1 MQRITSPLVP
11 ELSLSRIAFGL
22 WRLTDWGYTPAERLS
37 LFEQMLDLGVT
48 TFDLADIYG
57 DYRCEQ
63 FFGEALKLKPQLR
76 ARMEIVSK
84 CSIRLAGEASG
95 ARINHYDTGAAHVR
109 SAVETSLRDMG
120 IEQMDLLL
128 LHRPDPLMD
137 ADALAGV
144 LETLVQEGKVKH
156 LGVSNFLPHQFDLL
170 QSRLSSPLVA
180 NQIEVSLLH
189 SLPMFDG
196 QLDHCQQH
204 KVIPMAWS
212 PFAGGRLFSGDD
224 ADAMRVQQGLA
235 RLSKSFGLDSENG
248 PMQLA
253 LAWLLK
259 HPSQML
265 PVLGSGNPK
274 RLVAALAALEM
285 ELDRETWFE
294 LLRAGR
300 GRDVD

>member
-1 MQRITSPLVP
+1 MQCVTSLLAP

-22 WRLTDWGYTPAERLS
+22 WRLTDWSYSPAERIV

-76 ARMEIVSK
+76 ERMEIVSK

-95 ARINHYDTGAAHVR
+95 ARINHYATDGDHVR
-109 SAVETSLRDMG
+109 GAVEASLRDMG

-137 ADALAGV
+137 AEALAAV
-144 LETLVQEGKVKH
+144 LEQLVAEGKVKH
-156 LGVSNFLPHQFDLL
+156 LGVSNFLPHQADLL
-170 QSRLSSPLVA
+170 QSRLSLPLVV

-189 SLPMFDG
+189 SQPMFDG
-196 QLDHCQQH
+196 QLNHCQQH
-204 KVIPMAWS
+204 NIIPMAWS
-212 PFAGGRLFSGDD
+212 PFAGGRLFSGNDEG
-224 ADAMRVQQGLA
+224 AVRVQRELQ
-235 RLSKSFGLDSENG
+235 RLTQLRDLNPEHG

-259 HPSQML
+259 HPSKVI

-274 RLVAALAALEM
+274 RLVAALGALEM
-285 ELDRETWFE
+285 ELDREEWFE

>member
-1 MQRITSPLVP
+1 MQRISSTLAPD
-11 ELSLSRIAFGL
+11 LSLSRIAFGL
-22 WRLTDWGYTPAERLS
+22 WRLTDWGYSPAERVS

-63 FFGEALKLKPQLR
+63 FFGEALKLQPQLR
-76 ARMEIVSK
+76 ERMEIVSK

-95 ARINHYDTGAAHVR
+95 ARINHYDTSAGHIR

-120 IEQMDLLL
+120 VEQMDLLL

-137 ADALAGV
+137 ADALAGA

-156 LGVSNFLPHQFDLL
+156 LGVSNFLPQQFDLL
-170 QSRLSSPLVA
+170 QSHLSLPLVA

-189 SLPMFDG
+189 SQPMFDG

-224 ADAMRVQQGLA
+224 TDATRVHQELA
-235 RLSKSFGLDSENG
+235 RLSKSLGLDAENG

-259 HPSQML
+259 HPSHMV

-285 ELDRETWFE
+285 ELDREAWFE

>member
-1 MQRITSPLVP
+1 MQRLSSPLAP
-11 ELSLSRIAFGL
+11 ERSCSRIAFGL
-22 WRLTDWGYTPAERLS
+22 WRLTDWNYSPAQRLA
-37 LFEQMLDLGVT
+37 LFEQMLDLGMT

-63 FFGEALKLKPQLR
+63 SFGEALKLKPQLR
-76 ARMEIVSK
+76 ERMEIVSK

-95 ARINHYDTGAAHVR
+95 ARINHYDTSAAHVR
-109 SAVETSLRDMG
+109 GAVETSLRDMG

-137 ADALAGV
+137 ADALAKV
-144 LETLVQEGKVKH
+144 LEALVAEGKVKH

-170 QSRLSSPLVA
+170 QSRLSRPLVA

-189 SLPMFDG
+189 SQPMFDG

-204 KVIPMAWS
+204 MVIPMAWS

-224 ADAMRVQQGLA
+224 EDALRVQQELQ
-235 RLSKSFGLDSENG
+235 RLSQVRGLDAANG

-259 HPSQML
+259 HPSQMI
-265 PVLGSGNPK
+265 PVLGSGNPQ

>member
-1 MQRITSPLVP
+1 MQRIASSLAP
-11 ELSLSRIAFGL
+11 ELSFSRIAFGL
-22 WRLTDWGYTPAERLS
+22 WRLTDWGYSPAERLS

-57 DYRCEQ
+57 GYRCEQ

-76 ARMEIVSK
+76 ERMEIVSK

-95 ARINHYDTGAAHVR
+95 ARINHYDTDAGHVR

-120 IEQMDLLL
+120 VEQMDLLL

-137 ADALAGV
+137 ADKLAVV
-144 LETLVQEGKVKH
+144 LEKLVLEGKVKH

-170 QSRLSSPLVA
+170 QSRLSLPLVA

-204 KVIPMAWS
+204 RVMPMAWS
-212 PFAGGRLFSGDD
+212 PFAGGRLFSGGDTG
-224 ADAMRVQQGLA
+224 AVRVQQELA
-235 RLSKSFGLDSENG
+235 RLSDSLGLDSENG

-259 HPSQML
+259 HPSQMV

-285 ELDRETWFE
+285 ELDREVWFE
-294 LLRAGR
+294 MLRAGR

>member
-1 MQRITSPLVP
+1 MQRITSSLAP

-76 ARMEIVSK
+76 ERMEIVSK

-95 ARINHYDTGAAHVR
+95 ARINHYDTDASHVR
-109 SAVETSLRDMG
+109 AAVETSLRDMG
-120 IEQMDLLL
+120 VEQMDLLL

-137 ADALAGV
+137 ADKLAAV
-144 LETLVQEGKVKH
+144 LEKLVQEGKVKH
-156 LGVSNFLPHQFDLL
+156 LAVSNFLPQQFDLL
-170 QSRLSSPLVA
+170 QSRLSLPLVA

-189 SLPMFDG
+189 SVPMFDG

-204 KVIPMAWS
+204 RVVPMAWS
-212 PFAGGRLFSGDD
+212 PFAGGRLFTGNDED
-224 ADAMRVQQGLA
+224 ALRVQAELRRVCESHGLA
-235 RLSKSFGLDSENG
+235 PEVGA
-248 PMQLA
+248 MQLA

-259 HPSQML
+259 HPSKMV
-265 PVLGSGNPK
+265 PVLGSGNPE

-285 ELDRETWFE
+285 ELDREVWFE

>member
-1 MQRITSPLVP
+1 MQRITSHLIP
-11 ELSLSRIAFGL
+11 ECSFSRIAFGL
-22 WRLTDWGYTPAERLS
+22 WRLTDWNYSPRERAN

-63 FFGEALKLKPQLR
+63 FFGEGLKLQPELR

-84 CSIRLAGEASG
+84 CSIRLAGAASG
-95 ARINHYDTGAAHVR
+95 ARINHYDTDAAHVR
-109 SAVETSLRDMG
+109 KSVETSLRDMG

-137 ADALAGV
+137 ADALAAV
-144 LETLVQEGKVKH
+144 LEQLVAEGKVKH
-156 LGVSNFLPHQFDLL
+156 LGVSNFLPHQTDLL
-170 QSRLSSPLVA
+170 QSRLSLPLVA

-189 SLPMFDG
+189 SQPMFDG

-204 KVIPMAWS
+204 RIIPMAWS
-212 PFAGGRLFSGDD
+212 PFAGGRLFAGDD
-224 ADAMRVQQGLA
+224 ADSVRVRKCLQQLCEARGLNA
-235 RLSKSFGLDSENG
+235 DDGV
-248 PMQLA
+248 MQLA
-253 LAWLLK
+253 LAWLLR
-259 HPSQML
+259 HPSRMV
-265 PVLGSGNPK
+265 PVLGSGNPA

-285 ELDRETWFE
+285 ELDREEWFE

>member
-1 MQRITSPLVP
+1 MQRVSSPLVP
-11 ELSLSRIAFGL
+11 EFSLSRIAFGL
-22 WRLTDWGYTPAERLS
+22 WRLTDWNYSPAERLS

-63 FFGEALKLKPQLR
+63 TFGEALKLKPQLR
-76 ARMEIVSK
+76 ERMEIVSK

-109 SAVETSLRDMG
+109 NAVETSLRDMG

-137 ADALAGV
+137 AEALAEV
-144 LETLVQEGKVKH
+144 LEALVAEGKVKH

-170 QSRLSSPLVA
+170 QSRLSLPLAA
-180 NQIEVSLLH
+180 NQIEASLLH

-196 QLDHCQQH
+196 QLNHCQQH

-212 PFAGGRLFSGDD
+212 PFAGGRLFSGSDED
-224 ADAMRVQQGLA
+224 AVRVQKELQRLTQA
-235 RLSKSFGLDSENG
+235 RGLDAESG

-259 HPSQML
+259 HPAQMI
-265 PVLGSGNPK
+265 PVLGSGNPQ
-274 RLVAALAALEM
+274 RLESALAALEM
-285 ELDRETWFE
+285 ELDREEWFE

>member
-1 MQRITSPLVP
+1 MQRVSSSLAP
-11 ELSLSRIAFGL
+11 EFSLSRIAFGL
-22 WRLTDWGYTPAERLS
+22 WRLTDWGYSPAERVS
-37 LFEQMLDLGVT
+37 LFERMLDLGVT

-63 FFGEALKLKPQLR
+63 FFGEAMRLKPQLR
-76 ARMEIVSK
+76 ERMEIVSK

-109 SAVETSLRDMG
+109 MAVETSLRDMG
-120 IEQMDLLL
+120 VEQMDLLL

-137 ADALAGV
+137 ADALAEV
-144 LETLVQEGKVKH
+144 LETLVQEGKVKQ

-170 QSRLSSPLVA
+170 QSRLSAPLVA
-180 NQIEVSLLH
+180 NQIEASLLH
-189 SLPMFDG
+189 SVAMFDG

-204 KVIPMAWS
+204 RVIPMAWS
-212 PFAGGRLFSGDD
+212 PFAGGRLFSGTDED
-224 ADAMRVQQGLA
+224 AVRVQQELK
-235 RLSKSFGLDSENG
+235 RLSAARGLNAEDG

-259 HPSQML
+259 HPSNMI
-265 PVLGSGNPK
+265 PVLGSGNPQ
-274 RLVAALAALEM
+274 RLEAALSALEF
-285 ELDRETWFE
+285 ELDREEWFE

>member
-1 MQRITSPLVP
+1 MQRVTSSLAPD
-11 ELSLSRIAFGL
+11 LSLSRIAFGL
-22 WRLTDWGYTPAERLS
+22 WRLTDWNYAPSESVG

-63 FFGEALKLKPQLR
+63 AFGAALKLNPQLR
-76 ARMEIVSK
+76 ERMEIVSK
-84 CSIRLAGEASG
+84 CSIRLAGEMSG
-95 ARINHYDTGAAHVR
+95 ARINHYDTSAAHVR
-109 SAVETSLRDMG
+109 RAVETSLRDMG

-137 ADALAGV
+137 ADALALV
-144 LETLVQEGKVKH
+144 LEQLVAEGKVKH
-156 LGVSNFLPHQFDLL
+156 LGGSNFLPHQTDLL
-170 QSRLSSPLVA
+170 QSRLSIPLAV
-180 NQIEVSLLH
+180 NQIEMSLLH
-189 SLPMFDG
+189 SQPMFDG
-196 QLDHCQQH
+196 QLDYCQQH
-204 KVIPMAWS
+204 KLLPMAWS
-212 PFAGGRLFSGDD
+212 PFAGGRLFTGNDED
-224 ADAMRVQQGLA
+224 ALRVQAELRRVCESRALA
-235 RLSKSFGLDSENG
+235 PDVGA
-248 PMQLA
+248 MQLA

-259 HPSQML
+259 HPSKMI

-285 ELDRETWFE
+285 ELDREAWFE

>member
-1 MQRITSPLVP
+1 MQRISSTLAPD
-11 ELSLSRIAFGL
+11 LSLSRIAFGL
-22 WRLTDWGYTPAERLS
+22 WRLTDWGYSPAERVS

-57 DYRCEQ
+57 EYRCER
-63 FFGEALKLKPQLR
+63 FFGEALKLQPQLR

-95 ARINHYDTGAAHVR
+95 ARINHYDTSAAHVR

-120 IEQMDLLL
+120 VEQMDLLL

-137 ADALAGV
+137 AEALAAV
-144 LETLVQEGKVKH
+144 LESLVQEGKVKH

-170 QSRLSSPLVA
+170 QSRLSLPLVA

-204 KVIPMAWS
+204 EVIPMAWS
-212 PFAGGRLFSGDD
+212 PFAGGRLFAGDD
-224 ADAMRVQQGLA
+224 ADATRIQQELA
-235 RLSKSFGLDSENG
+235 RLSKSLGLDAENG
-248 PMQLA
+248 PIQLA

-259 HPSQML
+259 HPSQMV

-285 ELDRETWFE
+285 ELDREGWFE

>member
-1 MQRITSPLVP
+1 MQRVP
-11 ELSLSRIAFGL
+11 SSLLSDFSLSRIAFGL
-22 WRLTDWGYTPAERLS
+22 WRLTDWNYSPCERLS

-63 FFGEALKLKPQLR
+63 SFGEALKLKPELR

-84 CSIRLAGEASG
+84 CSIRLAGAASG
-95 ARINHYDTGAAHVR
+95 ARINHYDTSAEHVR
-109 SAVETSLRDMG
+109 GAVETSLRDMG
-120 IEQMDLLL
+120 VEQMDLLL

-144 LETLVQEGKVKH
+144 LEQLVAEGKVKH
-156 LGVSNFLPHQFDLL
+156 LGVSNFLPHQVDLL
-170 QSRLSSPLVA
+170 QSRLSLPLVA

-189 SLPMFDG
+189 SQPLFDG

-204 KVIPMAWS
+204 RIIPMAWS
-212 PFAGGRLFSGDD
+212 PFAGGRLFTGEDTDS
-224 ADAMRVQQGLA
+224 ARVRSALQALCKTRGL
-235 RLSKSFGLDSENG
+235 SEENG
-248 PMQLA
+248 TMQLA
-253 LAWLLK
+253 LSWLLK
-259 HPSQML
+259 HPSQMV
-265 PVLGSGNPK
+265 PVLGSGNPQ

-285 ELDRETWFE
+285 ELDREEWFE

>member
-1 MQRITSPLVP
+1 MQRVSSSLIPD
-11 ELSLSRIAFGL
+11 LSLSRIAFGL
-22 WRLTDWGYTPAERLS
+22 WRLTDWNYAPSESVA

-63 FFGEALKLKPQLR
+63 SFGEALKLNPQLR
-76 ARMEIVSK
+76 ERMEIVSK
-84 CSIRLAGEASG
+84 CSIRLTGEKSG
-95 ARINHYDTGAAHVR
+95 ARINHYDTSAEHVR
-109 SAVETSLRDMG
+109 KAVETSLRDMG

-137 ADALAGV
+137 ADALALV
-144 LETLVQEGKVKH
+144 LEQLVAEGKVKH
-156 LGVSNFLPHQFDLL
+156 LGVSNFLPHQTDLL
-170 QSRLSSPLVA
+170 QSRLSIPLAV

-189 SLPMFDG
+189 SQAMFDG
-196 QLDHCQQH
+196 QLDYCQQH
-204 KVIPMAWS
+204 KLLPMAWS
-212 PFAGGRLFSGDD
+212 PFAGGRLFTGNDED
-224 ADAMRVQQGLA
+224 ALRVQAELRRVCESRGLA
-235 RLSKSFGLDSENG
+235 PELGA
-248 PMQLA
+248 MQLA

-259 HPSQML
+259 HPSKMI
-265 PVLGSGNPK
+265 PVLGSGNPE

-285 ELDRETWFE
+285 ELDREAWFE

>member
-1 MQRITSPLVP
+1 MQRISSSLAPD
-11 ELSLSRIAFGL
+11 LSFSRIAFGL
-22 WRLTDWGYTPAERLS
+22 WRLTDWGYSPAERLS

-57 DYRCEQ
+57 NYQCEQ
-63 FFGEALKLKPQLR
+63 SFGEALKLNPQLR
-76 ARMEIVSK
+76 ERMEIVSK

-95 ARINHYDTGAAHVR
+95 ARINHYDTDAAHVR

-120 IEQMDLLL
+120 VEQMDLLL

-170 QSRLSSPLVA
+170 QSRLSLPLVA

-224 ADAMRVQQGLA
+224 ADAMRAQQELA

>member
-1 MQRITSPLVP
+1 MQRVSSTLVR
-11 ELSLSRIAFGL
+11 EFSFSRIAFGL
-22 WRLTDWGYTPAERLS
+22 WRLTDWNYSPRERIA

-63 FFGEALKLKPQLR
+63 FFGEALKLKPELR

-84 CSIRLAGEASG
+84 CSIRLAGAVSG
-95 ARINHYDTGAAHVR
+95 ARINHYDTSAEHVR
-109 SAVETSLRDMG
+109 KAVETSLRDMG
-120 IEQMDLLL
+120 VEQMDLLL

-137 ADALAGV
+137 AGTLAAV
-144 LETLVQEGKVKH
+144 LEQLVAEGKVKH
-156 LGVSNFLPHQFDLL
+156 LGVSNFLPQQVDLL
-170 QSRLSSPLVA
+170 QSRLSLPLVA

-189 SLPMFDG
+189 SQPMFDG

-204 KVIPMAWS
+204 RIIPMAWS
-212 PFAGGRLFSGDD
+212 PFAGGRLFAGEDMDSS
-224 ADAMRVQQGLA
+224 RVRNCLRQLCEARGLRPEMGA
-235 RLSKSFGLDSENG
+235 
-248 PMQLA
+248 MQLA

-259 HPSQML
+259 HPAQMV
-265 PVLGSGNPK
+265 PVLGSGNPE
-274 RLVAALAALEM
+274 RLVACLEAVEL
-285 ELDRETWFE
+285 ELDREDWFE

>member
-1 MQRITSPLVP
+1 MQRVSSPLSP
-11 ELSLSRIAFGL
+11 ALSFSRIAFGL
-22 WRLTDWGYTPAERLS
+22 WRLTDWGYSPAQRVS

-76 ARMEIVSK
+76 ERMEIVSK

-95 ARINHYDTGAAHVR
+95 ARINHYDTSAAHVR
-109 SAVETSLRDMG
+109 GAVETSLRDMG
-120 IEQMDLLL
+120 VEQMDLLL

-137 ADALAGV
+137 ADALAQV
-144 LETLVQEGKVKH
+144 LEQLVAEGKVKH
-156 LGVSNFLPHQFDLL
+156 LGVSNYLPHQFDLL
-170 QSRLSSPLVA
+170 QSRLSLPLVA

-224 ADAMRVQQGLA
+224 EDALRVQQELQ
-235 RLSKSFGLDSENG
+235 RLTQVHGLDAENG

-253 LAWLLK
+253 LAWLLR
-259 HPSQML
+259 HPSQMI
-265 PVLGSGNPK
+265 PVLGSGNPQ

-285 ELDRETWFE
+285 ELDREVWFE

>member
-1 MQRITSPLVP
+1 MQRIASTLVSD
-11 ELSLSRIAFGL
+11 LSLSRIAFGL
-22 WRLTDWGYTPAERLS
+22 WRLTDWQYSPAERVA

-57 DYRCEQ
+57 DYRCER

-76 ARMEIVSK
+76 ERMEIVSK

-95 ARINHYDTGAAHVR
+95 ARINHYDTSGTHVR
-109 SAVETSLRDMG
+109 GAVENSLRDMG

-137 ADALAGV
+137 AEALAAV
-144 LETLVQEGKVKH
+144 LEQLVAEGKVKH
-156 LGVSNFLPHQFDLL
+156 LGVSNFLPHQVDLL
-170 QSRLSSPLVA
+170 QSRLSLPLVV
-180 NQIEVSLLH
+180 NQVEVSLLH

-204 KVIPMAWS
+204 RMIPMAWS
-212 PFAGGRLFSGDD
+212 PFAGGRLFSADD
-224 ADAMRVQQGLA
+224 ADAIRVQKGLHA
-235 RLSKSFGLDSENG
+235 MCESRGLETETG
-248 PMQLA
+248 AMQLA
-253 LAWLLK
+253 VAWLLR
-259 HPSQML
+259 HPANIV
-265 PVLGSGNPK
+265 PVLGSGNLQ

-285 ELDRETWFE
+285 ELGREEWFE